1 MPMLM
6 APLVKAGFTS
16 EDAVAASGT
25 FASFILGW
33 VIYEQS
39 AEASNY
45 IASMVDLA
53 MAFEFGL
60 TALVKGLH
68 QQLVVQCHPFVG
80 AGKSGF
86 RRKKVSR
93 PFTIAPEQRTSHSE

>member
-1 MPMLM
+1 MLM
-6 APLVKAGFTS
+6 APLVAAGFAS

-25 FASFILGW
+25 FASFLLGW

-45 IASMVDLA
+45 IASMVDLTTA
-53 MAFEFGL
+53 FEFGLTALVTFEFGL

-68 QQLVVQCHPFVG
+68 QQLVVQ
-80 AGKSGF
+80 
-86 RRKKVSR
+86 
-93 PFTIAPEQRTSHSE
+93 